1 MRWPAMA
8 PPSPAFS
15 APSTGVWPCATTLVQ
30 EPGPYLWGVMPSLL
44 AWLALLLPPTWGLL
58 TLAVLLGLCLLV
70 DERRFPHYQLQAW
83 LPLRRRLTLV
93 ASLACVAGAAGLL
106 R

>member
-1 MRWPAMA
+1 
-8 PPSPAFS
+8 
-15 APSTGVWPCATTLVQ
+15 V
-30 EPGPYLWGVMPSLL
+30 
-44 AWLALLLPPTWGLL
+44 
-58 TLAVLLGLCLLV
+58 LLV